1 MLNENDDML
10 QPVPPELPPFREIN
24 HEIPI
29 IDESKRAK
37 LLDKIAKEFGRKGA
51 PIKPADISVPWN
63 DSTGKSK
70 G

>member
-29 IDESKRAK
+29 IDESKRYTYHLPRCA
-37 LLDKIAKEFGRKGA
+37 E
-51 PIKPADISVPWN
+51 
-63 DSTGKSK
+63 
-70 G
+70 